1 MLFIPAAGKQNNTIS
16 RVCFKCSSCL
26 FLLHHKAY
34 MLRKLFTDPSFLFL
48 LAANF
53 YCLYYYENKDDFETV
68 VWIYWLQSITI
79 GFFTFLELLT
89 IKNYDT
95 ADFTMNDQPVTSKN
109 KGCSAWFFL
118 VHYGIFHF
126 VYGIFLLVKH
136 TEGLT
141 HPMILLIGFAGFLM
155 EGIIGFRKRK
165 EIEPSIKVSIGTIF
179 FLPYLRVVPM
189 HLMIL
194 GPAFLGWQPGTIF
207 LVLKILADII
217 SYIVYRA
224 IYSKPAAE

>member
-1 MLFIPAAGKQNNTIS
+1 
-16 RVCFKCSSCL
+16 
-26 FLLHHKAY
+26 
-34 MLRKLFTDPSFLFL
+34 MLRKLFRDPSFLFL

-53 YCLYYYENKDDFETV
+53 YCLYYYENNKGDFATV
-68 VWIYWLQSITI
+68 IWIYWLQSITI
-79 GFFTFLELLT
+79 GLFNFFDLLT
-89 IKNYDT
+89 LKNYDP
-95 ADFTMNDQPVTSKN
+95 ANFTLNDQPVTEKN
-109 KGCSAWFFL
+109 KGCAAWFFL
-118 VHYGIFHF
+118 LHYGTFHF

-141 HPMILLIGFAGFLM
+141 HPTILLIGFAGFLL
-155 EGIIGFRKRK
+155 EGIIGFRQRK
-165 EIEPSIKVSIGTIF
+165 EIEASVKVSIGTIF

-217 SYIVYRA
+217 SYIIYRS
-224 IYSKPAAE
+224 IYTKSSAQ